1 MYQPK
6 KLIQAHDARIG
17 GTFVPFTKFVV
28 FVCCFLMGF
37 LPLRSMAQ
45 ATFEVDLSSFASA
58 DSVYG
63 GTLNANQTGTFSF
76 ELGSVASPAADVLG
90 LKLDITL
97 SDEAVLPTSSLAIA
111 VAGSW
116 LFDDV
121 EVSQSVSVDGSTRI
135 LHVELVLSDHLPQ
148 SGNGFAFS
156 FPLVSAFNNVAANSL
171 VVAVD
176 GIVIVDNVDLKMA
189 APVAVPEVSA
199 PAERLVCY
207 PNPTSGNLWVPM
219 AGADALRFTGMDGR
233 SVEFALTDVGGIG
246 LADITP
252 LAPGVYCVEVLSG
265 KVVMLRQR
273 VLRE

>member
-6 KLIQAHDARIG
+6 KLIQAHDARIA

-45 ATFEVDLSSFASA
+45 TTFDVDLASFANDHDVS
-58 DSVYG
+58 G

-97 SDEAVLPTSSLAIA
+97 SDEAVLLASSLAIA

-189 APVAVPEVSA
+189 APVAVPEALAS
-199 PAERLVCY
+199 AERLVCY

-246 LADITP
+246 LADIAG
-252 LAPGVYCVEVLSG
+252 LAPGVYCAEVLSG
-265 KVVMLRQR
+265 KVVKFRQR